1 MAAFGQVNRKGI
13 CWLCGYGIAEKANAG
28 L

>member
-13 CWLCGYGIAEKANAG
+13 YWLCGYGIAEKANAG